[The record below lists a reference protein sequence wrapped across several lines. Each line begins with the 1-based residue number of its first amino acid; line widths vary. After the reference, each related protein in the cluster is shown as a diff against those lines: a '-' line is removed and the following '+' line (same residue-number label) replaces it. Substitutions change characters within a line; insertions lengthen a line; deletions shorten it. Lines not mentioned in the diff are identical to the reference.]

1 VIAVAAFHYERV
13 VRPAGAGVVAVVP
26 DGPMWGHARPGF
38 GDVRVVDANGNEVPW
53 RERLDFPIGI
63 ERVLK
68 VLDSGRRGRFAV
80 VRIRTPAPVDRI
92 TLEIPDRSFVGV
104 ATVFGDGTKI
114 ASEQIYSVHGA
125 SSARS
130 TTVLLPPNDFH
141 VLDIRATHVTRIAG
155 VTVGV
160 KPAASDLAPLPA
172 RTHVAGST
180 VVVDLG
186 HANVPVDEL
195 RVSSTTPRYDR
206 SFTVT
211 ARNGFVTSGRLVRR
225 DGPSLTVVPVSAAGR
240 FLRITIAN
248 GNDPPLRDLRVT
260 AYARP
265 RELLVEGGHAA
276 PLTLYYGAA
285 VAAPEYDF
293 VRLPLQGTPRVGAL
307 GPERPNPHFR
317 VVDRRSFFS
326 KHRSLVS
333 VALALAAALLVAA
346 GALALRRT

>member
-1 VIAVAAFHYERV
+1 VIAVQAFHYERM
-13 VRPAGAGVVAVVP
+13 VRPAGSGVVAVVP
-26 DGPMWGHARPGF
+26 DGPMWAHTRPGF
-38 GDVRVVDANGNEVPW
+38 ADVRVVDAKGNEVPW
-53 RERLDFPIGI
+53 RERSDFPVRIDR
-63 ERVLK
+63 ELQ

-80 VRIRTPAPVDRI
+80 ARIRTSTPVDRI

-104 ATVFGDGTKI
+104 ATVYGEGTKI

-141 VLDIRATHVTRIAG
+141 VLDIRATHVDRIAG
-155 VTVGV
+155 VRVGV
-160 KPAASDLAPLPA
+160 KPAATDLAPVPA
-172 RTHVAGST
+172 RTRVAGGT

-206 SFTVT
+206 AFTVT
-211 ARNGFVTSGRLVRR
+211 ARNGFVTAGRLVRIG
-225 DGPSLTVVPVSAAGR
+225 GPSLTIVPVSTAGR

-248 GNDPPLRDLRVT
+248 GSDPPLRGVRVT

-265 RELLVEGGHAA
+265 RELLVEGGYAA
-276 PLTLYYGAA
+276 PLTLYYGAG
-285 VAAPEYDF
+285 VAAPESDF
-293 VRLPLQGTPRVGAL
+293 ARLPLQGAPRVAAL
-307 GPERPNPHFR
+307 GPEQPNPQYHLI
-317 VVDRRSFFS
+317 DRRSFFT
-326 KHRSLVS
+326 KHRSLVT

-346 GALALRRT
+346 GGLALRKT